1 MLTCFCLEQKEF
13 HTLVMHKKAF
23 HSMLN
28 KKIIFHGFLVH
39 CDSELTV

>member
-13 HTLVMHKKAF
+13 HTFVMHKKAF